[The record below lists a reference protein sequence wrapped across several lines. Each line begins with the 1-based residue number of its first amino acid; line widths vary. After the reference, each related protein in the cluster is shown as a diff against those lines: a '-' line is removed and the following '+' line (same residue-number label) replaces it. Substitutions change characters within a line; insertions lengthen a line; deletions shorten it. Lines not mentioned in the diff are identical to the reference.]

1 MKTRPDLT
9 VNLGSCVLKNP
20 VLAASGTFGYGSEYG
35 RFVDLSDFGG
45 IVTKTLTPEPWPGNP
60 PPRAAETAA
69 GMLNSI
75 GLQNVGVDAFVRD
88 KLPYL
93 REIET
98 ALIVNVG
105 GGPVEEFVRV
115 TERLADCEGID
126 ALEINMS
133 CPNVSGGMDFS
144 TDPRR
149 AAELV
154 TALRTITDLPIVAK
168 LTPNVTDIAQIARSV
183 EDAGA
188 DAISAINT
196 LRGMAVDIRTRRPL
210 LGAVT
215 GGLSGPAIKPVAMAA
230 VYRIARQVDIPV
242 IGIGGIMSGEDAVEF
257 LVAGATA
264 VQVGTASF
272 VEPGAGASVAQEMAD
287 WCAASDVQSVRD
299 LIGSI
304 QIPSQEDAPCH
315 PS

>member
-1 MKTRPDLT
+1 MTTQPGLS
-9 VNLGSCVLKNP
+9 VNIGSLELSNP

-35 RFVDLSDFGG
+35 RFVDLAELGG

-75 GLQNVGVDAFVRD
+75 GLQNVGVDAFIRE
-88 KLPYL
+88 KMPFL
-93 REIET
+93 REMDA

-105 GGPVEEFVRV
+105 GGPVAEFVHV

-149 AAELV
+149 AGELV
-154 TALRTITDLPIVAK
+154 SALRGITDLPIIAK
-168 LTPNVTDIAQIARSV
+168 LTPNVTDIVPIARSV
-183 EDAGA
+183 EEAGA
-188 DAISAINT
+188 DAVSAINT
-196 LRGMAVDIRTRRPL
+196 LRGMAVDIQTRRPM

-215 GGLSGPAIKPVAMAA
+215 GGLSGPAIKPVALAA
-230 VYRIARQVDIPV
+230 VYSIASRVDIPV
-242 IGIGGIMSGEDAVEF
+242 IGIGGIMSGTDAAEF

-264 VQVGTASF
+264 VQVGTANF
-272 VEPGAGASVAQEMAD
+272 VEPSAGALVARELAE
-287 WCAASDVQSVRD
+287 WCAASEVRSVREI
-299 LIGSI
+299 IGSI
-304 QIPSQEDAPCH
+304 QIPSQEDVPCH

>member
-1 MKTRPDLT
+1 MTASPDLT
-9 VNLGSCVLKNP
+9 VNIGALKLRNP

-35 RFVDLSDFGG
+35 RFVDLSEFGG

-75 GLQNVGVDAFVRD
+75 GLQNVGVEAFIRD
-88 KLPYL
+88 KMPYL
-93 REIET
+93 KNVDT

-105 GGPVEEFVRV
+105 GGPVEEFVYV
-115 TERLADCEGID
+115 TEHLSDCEGID

-154 TALRTITDLPIVAK
+154 STLRKITALPLIAK
-168 LTPNVTDIAQIARSV
+168 LTPNVTDIGEIARSV
-183 EDAGA
+183 EEAGA

-196 LRGMAVDIRTRRPL
+196 LRGMAVDIRTRRPM

-215 GGLSGPAIKPVAMAA
+215 GGLSGPAIKPVAVAA
-230 VYRIARQVDIPV
+230 VHRIACQVAAPV

-264 VQVGTASF
+264 VQVGTATF
-272 VEPGAGASVAQEMAD
+272 VEPRSGPSVARSLAD
-287 WCAASDVQSVRD
+287 WCAASEVRSVRS

-304 QIPSQEDAPCH
+304 QIPSHEDAPCH

>member
-1 MKTRPDLT
+1 MAQPDLT
-9 VNLGSCVLKNP
+9 VNIGSLQLRNP

-35 RFVDLSDFGG
+35 RFVDLSELGG

-75 GLQNVGVDAFVRD
+75 GLQNVGVEAFVRE
-88 KLPYL
+88 KMPYL
-93 REIET
+93 RKMDT

-105 GGPVEEFVRV
+105 GGPVEEFVHV
-115 TERLADCEGID
+115 TERLADCDGID

-154 TALRTITDLPIVAK
+154 TALRGLTNLPLIAK
-168 LTPNVTDIAQIARSV
+168 LTPNVTDITQIARSV
-183 EDAGA
+183 EEAGA
-188 DAISAINT
+188 DAVSAINT
-196 LRGMAVDIRTRRPL
+196 LQGMAVDIWTRRPM

-215 GGLSGPAIKPVAMAA
+215 GGLSGPAIKPVAVAA
-230 VYRIARQVDIPV
+230 VYRIASQVSIPV
-242 IGIGGIMSGEDAVEF
+242 IGIGGIMCAEDAVEF

-264 VQVGTASF
+264 VQIGTANF
-272 VEPGAGASVAQEMAD
+272 VEPTAGATVAREMAE
-287 WCAASDVQSVRD
+287 WCAASEVQSVRG
-299 LIGSI
+299 LIGTI
-304 QIPSQEDAPCH
+304 QIPSQEDEPCH

>member
-1 MKTRPDLT
+1 MTAPPDLT
-9 VNLGSCVLKNP
+9 VNIGALKLRNP

-75 GLQNVGVDAFVRD
+75 GLQNVGVEAFIRD
-88 KLPYL
+88 KMPYL
-93 REIET
+93 REVDT

-105 GGPVEEFVRV
+105 GGPVEEFVYV
-115 TERLADCEGID
+115 TERLSDCEGID

-154 TALRTITDLPIVAK
+154 STLRGITGLPLIAK
-168 LTPNVTDIAQIARSV
+168 LTPNVTDIGEIARSV
-183 EDAGA
+183 EEAGA

-196 LRGMAVDIRTRRPL
+196 LRGMAVDIRTRLPM

-215 GGLSGPAIKPVAMAA
+215 GGLSGPAIKPVAVAA
-230 VYRIARQVDIPV
+230 VYRIACQVAVPV

-264 VQVGTASF
+264 VQVGTATF
-272 VEPGAGASVAQEMAD
+272 VEPRAGPSVARALAE
-287 WCAASDVQSVRD
+287 WCAASEVHSVRS

-304 QIPSQEDAPCH
+304 QIPSHEDAPCH
-315 PS
+315 RS

>member
-1 MKTRPDLT
+1 MAQPDLT
-9 VNLGSCVLKNP
+9 VNIGSLQLRNP
-20 VLAASGTFGYGSEYG
+20 VLAASGTFGYGSEFG
-35 RFVDLSDFGG
+35 RFVDLSEFGG

-75 GLQNVGVDAFVRD
+75 GLQNVGVEAFVRE
-88 KLPYL
+88 KMPYL
-93 REIET
+93 RKMDT

-105 GGPVEEFVRV
+105 GGPVEEFVHV
-115 TERLADCEGID
+115 TERLADCDGID

-154 TALRTITDLPIVAK
+154 TALRGLTNLPLIAK
-168 LTPNVTDIAQIARSV
+168 LTPNVTDITQIARSV
-183 EDAGA
+183 EEAGA
-188 DAISAINT
+188 DAVSAINT
-196 LRGMAVDIRTRRPL
+196 LRGMAVDIRTRRPM

-215 GGLSGPAIKPVAMAA
+215 GGLSGPAIKPVAVAA
-230 VYRIARQVDIPV
+230 VYRIASQVSIPV
-242 IGIGGIMSGEDAVEF
+242 IGIGGIMSAEDAVEF

-264 VQVGTASF
+264 VQIGTANF
-272 VEPGAGASVAQEMAD
+272 VEPTAGATVAREMAE
-287 WCAASDVQSVRD
+287 WCAAYEVQSVRG

-304 QIPSQEDAPCH
+304 QIPSQEDESCH

>member
-1 MKTRPDLT
+1 MTASPDLT
-9 VNLGSCVLKNP
+9 VNIGTLELRNP

-35 RFVDLSDFGG
+35 RFVDLTDFGG

-75 GLQNVGVDAFVRD
+75 GLQNVGVEAFIRD
-88 KLPYL
+88 KMPYL
-93 REIET
+93 RKVDT

-105 GGPVEEFVRV
+105 GGPVEEFVYV
-115 TERLADCEGID
+115 TERLSDCEGID

-149 AAELV
+149 AAVLVSTLRGITELP
-154 TALRTITDLPIVAK
+154 LIAK
-168 LTPNVTDIAQIARSV
+168 LTPNVTDIGEIARSV
-183 EDAGA
+183 EEAGA

-196 LRGMAVDIRTRRPL
+196 LRGMAVDIRTRRPM

-215 GGLSGPAIKPVAMAA
+215 GGLSGPAIKPVAVAA
-230 VYRIARQVDIPV
+230 VYRIASQVAVPV
-242 IGIGGIMSGEDAVEF
+242 IGIGGIMSGKDAVEF

-264 VQVGTASF
+264 VQVGTATF
-272 VEPGAGASVAQEMAD
+272 VEPRAGPSVARALAE
-287 WCAASDVQSVRD
+287 WCAASEVHSVRS

-304 QIPSQEDAPCH
+304 QIPSHEDAQCH

>member
-1 MKTRPDLT
+1 LRK
-9 VNLGSCVLKNP
+9 
-20 VLAASGTFGYGSEYG
+20 
-35 RFVDLSDFGG
+35 VD
-45 IVTKTLTPEPWPGNP
+45 
-60 PPRAAETAA
+60 
-69 GMLNSI
+69 
-75 GLQNVGVDAFVRD
+75 
-88 KLPYL
+88 
-93 REIET
+93 T

-105 GGPVEEFVRV
+105 GGPVEEFVYV
-115 TERLADCEGID
+115 TERLSDCVGID

-154 TALRTITDLPIVAK
+154 STLRGLTELPLIAK
-168 LTPNVTDIAQIARSV
+168 LTPNVTDIGEIARSV
-183 EDAGA
+183 EEAGA

-196 LRGMAVDIRTRRPL
+196 LRGMAVDILTRRPM

-215 GGLSGPAIKPVAMAA
+215 GGLSGPAIKPVAIAA
-230 VYRIARQVDIPV
+230 VYRIASQVAVPV

-264 VQVGTASF
+264 VQVGTATF
-272 VEPGAGASVAQEMAD
+272 VEPRAGPSVARTLAE
-287 WCAASDVQSVRD
+287 WCAASEVHSVRS
-299 LIGSI
+299 LIGSL

-315 PS
+315 RS

>member
-1 MKTRPDLT
+1 MAQPVLS
-9 VNLGSCVLKNP
+9 VSIGSLELRNP

-35 RFVDLSDFGG
+35 RFVDLSEFGG

-60 PPRAAETAA
+60 PPRAAETPA

-75 GLQNVGVDAFVRD
+75 GLQNVGVEAFVRE
-88 KLPYL
+88 KMPYL
-93 REIET
+93 RKMNT

-105 GGPVEEFVRV
+105 GGPVEEFVHV

-154 TALRTITDLPIVAK
+154 SALRGLTNLPLIAK
-168 LTPNVTDIAQIARSV
+168 LTPNVTDITQIARSV
-183 EDAGA
+183 EEAGA
-188 DAISAINT
+188 DAVSAINT
-196 LRGMAVDIRTRRPL
+196 LQGMAVDIRTRRPM

-215 GGLSGPAIKPVAMAA
+215 GGLSGPAIKPVAVAA
-230 VYRIARQVDIPV
+230 VYRIANQVRIPV
-242 IGIGGIMSGEDAVEF
+242 IGIGGIMSAEDAVEF
-257 LVAGATA
+257 IVAGATA
-264 VQVGTASF
+264 VQVGTANF
-272 VEPGAGASVAQEMAD
+272 VEPSAGATVAREMAE
-287 WCAASDVQSVRD
+287 WCAASEVHSVRG

-304 QIPSQEDAPCH
+304 QIPSKEDEPCH

>member
-1 MKTRPDLT
+1 MTAPPDLT
-9 VNLGSCVLKNP
+9 VHIGALALRNP

-75 GLQNVGVDAFVRD
+75 GLQNVGVEAFIRD
-88 KLPYL
+88 KMPYL
-93 REIET
+93 RKVDT

-105 GGPVEEFVRV
+105 GGPVEEFVYV
-115 TERLADCEGID
+115 TERLSDCEGID

-154 TALRTITDLPIVAK
+154 STLRGITELPLIAK
-168 LTPNVTDIAQIARSV
+168 LTPNVTDIAEIARSV
-183 EDAGA
+183 EEAGA

-196 LRGMAVDIRTRRPL
+196 LRGMAVDIRTRRPM

-215 GGLSGPAIKPVAMAA
+215 GGLSGPAIKPVALAA
-230 VYRIARQVDIPV
+230 VYRIARQVAVPV

-264 VQVGTASF
+264 VQVGTATF
-272 VEPGAGASVAQEMAD
+272 VEPRAGPSVARKLAE
-287 WCAASDVQSVRD
+287 WCVASEVRSVCS

-304 QIPSQEDAPCH
+304 QIPSPEDAPCH
-315 PS
+315 SS

>member
-1 MKTRPDLT
+1 MTAQPDLT
-9 VNLGSCVLKNP
+9 VNIGALKLRNP

-75 GLQNVGVDAFVRD
+75 GLQNVGVEAFVRD
-88 KLPYL
+88 KMPYL
-93 REIET
+93 RNVDT
-98 ALIVNVG
+98 ALVVNVG
-105 GGPVEEFVRV
+105 GGPVEEFVYV
-115 TERLADCEGID
+115 TERLSDCEGID

-154 TALRTITDLPIVAK
+154 STLRGITELPLIAK
-168 LTPNVTDIAQIARSV
+168 LTPNVTDIGVIARSV
-183 EDAGA
+183 EEAGA

-196 LRGMAVDIRTRRPL
+196 LRGMAVDIRTRRPM

-215 GGLSGPAIKPVAMAA
+215 GGLSGPAIKPVAVAA
-230 VYRIARQVDIPV
+230 VYRIASEVAVPV

-264 VQVGTASF
+264 VQVGTATF
-272 VEPGAGASVAQEMAD
+272 VEPRAGPSVASTLAE
-287 WCAASDVQSVRD
+287 WCAASDVPSVRS

-304 QIPSQEDAPCH
+304 QIPTQEDAPCH
-315 PS
+315 RS